1 MNDNQLW
8 QLLVVF
14 APLSLLSVGSG
25 QSILA
30 DIQLQTV
37 STHHWLT
44 QGQFLDDYAIA
55 RASAGPASLI
65 VTLIGWQVA
74 GVAGA
79 IVASLA
85 IILPSSTLFYGLTL
99 LWRRHA
105 FSQWRDRLARGL
117 APISVGLVLAS
128 GYSLV
133 MANGGDW
140 LAWIV
145 TAASL
150 AAFMLSSRVHPFLL
164 LVGGAALFLIRT
176 LVGA

>member
-1 MNDNQLW
+1 MDDDDLW
-8 QLLVVF
+8 QLLIVF
-14 APLSLLSVGSG
+14 APLSLLSIGSG
-25 QSILA
+25 QTILA
-30 DIQLQTV
+30 DIQHQTV
-37 STHHWLT
+37 SVHNWLT

-85 IILPSSTLFYGLTL
+85 IILPSSFLFLGLTK

-117 APISVGLVLAS
+117 APVSVGLVLAS
-128 GYSLV
+128 GYALL
-133 MANGGDW
+133 MANSRDW

-150 AAFMLSSRVHPFLL
+150 AAFMLSSRVHPLL
-164 LVGGAALFLIRT
+164 LLAAGAALFFLRT
-176 LVGA
+176 LAAP